1 MVAIVDDD
9 EDVRIALESLVRS
22 LRFTARAF
30 ASAEAFLAS
39 GVVGRTACLI
49 TDVKMPG
56 MSGLDL
62 QDALLAQGRQ
72 VPIVFITAYPD
83 ERSRSRAQAK
93 GAAGMLTK
101 PFDAQ
106 SLADCLMGVLQRT
119 SE

>member
-1 MVAIVDDD
+1 M
-9 EDVRIALESLVRS
+9 ESLVRS
-22 LRFTARAF
+22 LRLTARTF

-39 GVVGRTACLI
+39 DIVGRTACLI

-62 QDALLAQGRQ
+62 QEALLAEGRQ
-72 VPIVFITAYPD
+72 IPTIFITAHPD
-83 ERSRSRAQAK
+83 ERSRSRAQAN

-106 SLADCLMGVLQRT
+106 SLADCLMGALQKK
-119 SE
+119 SQK